1 MSSLRKFFLYTCL
14 LLSFVI
20 SPVVQPQDT
29 HPRATTIFVEKTA
42 GRASYEV
49 NAKHVDDLLLA
60 LNQIFARNGSG
71 HPVIVLV
78 DSRLPAA
85 EIWNVDGV
93 AGKAQLT
100 NLRFFVVFR
109 ESEMMSEIKRM
120 RAVPLSTTKDA
131 DSLK

>member
-1 MSSLRKFFLYTCL
+1 MSSLKKFFLYACL
-14 LLSFVI
+14 LLTFVF
-20 SPVVQPQDT
+20 SPAAHPQDT
-29 HPRATTIFVEKTA
+29 HQRATTIFVEKTA

-100 NLRFFVVFR
+100 NLRFFIAFR

-120 RAVPLSTTKDA
+120 PAVRLSTTRDG